1 MKKYLSILFA
11 LISFAAF
18 AQPGSLKQSGYFTRV
33 LDTATYQTQAATAHA
48 QGYSDIY
55 WNAQATTEHM
65 DIWNGSSY
73 THVFDFNA
81 GGSGSTPTLQQVLT
95 AGSVLTGD
103 QTITSGDRL
112 DVTLTDGGSFGS
124 GTTKIDID
132 AFGNLDL
139 QYGAIELNGDPGS
152 SGLYV
157 STGGWGTPVVNG
169 INNGAVTT
177 SPSQDAVFDAL
188 ALKAP
193 LASPTLTGTPTAPT
207 AAPGTNTTQIAT
219 TAFVTTADN
228 LKANEQV
235 THNIQTGSNYTLV
248 LTDADT
254 KSILMRSL
262 AAQTVTV
269 PPFSSVAFPEG
280 TMIIL
285 TQDSTGGLS
294 VVAGSG
300 VSIETSAGNLVSRGQ
315 DSPMVLEK
323 KNASNSW
330 FLRNGTPAIIG
341 EALTKVDD
349 TNVTLTLG
357 GTPSTA
363 LLEASSLTL
372 GWTGILAAA
381 RGGTGAD
388 NTTQTYTPTL
398 TNTANVSAST
408 ARQCTYF
415 RVGNTVTVSGQLD
428 IDPTTTL
435 TLTTLG
441 ISLPVASA
449 FTTAFQLGG
458 AGSASDVADGSA
470 AILSDA
476 TNDRAT
482 FQYVCTD
489 VTNHTMTFTFT
500 YQVL

>member
-1 MKKYLSILFA
+1 MVGEYIASRQFKESV
-11 LISFAAF
+11 
-18 AQPGSLKQSGYFTRV
+18 RV
-33 LDTATYQTQAATAHA
+33 ASTANIA
-48 QGYSDIY
+48 DLN
-55 WNAQATTEHM
+55 NA
-65 DIWNGSSY
+65 GSSI
-73 THVFDFNA
+73 D
-81 GGSGSTPTLQQVLT
+81 G
-95 AGSVLTGD
+95 
-103 QTITSGDRL
+103 
-112 DVTLTDGGSFGS
+112 VTLTATNRVLLKDQSTASQNGIYIVSSTGPVVLSRANDFASSTFGGLYTNTLVFVNEGSAGS
-124 GTTKIDID
+124 GKAYRLSTTGAITIGSTSLTFTE
-132 AFGNLDL
+132 FGAGGGGGTWGSITGTLSSQTDL
-139 QYGAIELNGDPGS
+139 QS
-152 SGLYV
+152 
-157 STGGWGTPVVNG
+157 
-169 INNGAVTT
+169 
-177 SPSQDAVFDAL
+177 AL
-188 ALKAP
+188 DLKAP
-193 LASPTLTGTPTAPT
+193 LASPTFTGTPAAPT
-207 AAPGTNTTQIAT
+207 ASAGTNTTQVAT

-269 PPFSSVAFPEG
+269 PPVSSVAFPEG

-285 TQDSTGGLS
+285 TQDTTGGLS
-294 VVAGSG
+294 VVAGSD
-300 VSIETSAGNLVSRGQ
+300 VSIESSAGNLVSPGQ

-323 KNASNSW
+323 KTASNSW
-330 FLRNGTPAIIG
+330 ILRNGTPPTTGA
-341 EALTKVDD
+341 ALTKVDD

-363 LLEASSLTL
+363 LLQASSLTL
-372 GWTGILAAA
+372 GWTGTLSSA
-381 RGGTGAD
+381 RGGTAAD

-415 RVGNTVTVSGQLD
+415 RIGNAVTVSGQLD

-441 ISLPVASA
+441 ISLPIASA

-458 AGSASDVADGSA
+458 VGSASTVADGSA